1 MIPLRLTVK
10 NFMCYRDNVPTLD
23 LESIHVAC
31 LCGDNGHGKSA
42 LLDAITWALWGQART
57 RTQEELVHQGQM
69 DMAVELDFLAR
80 GQEYRVSRRHSRS
93 ARSRQGT
100 TILEFQV
107 ASDNGDGYR
116 PITGNSVRDTE
127 EKIREILHMD
137 YDTFTNTA
145 FLLQGQ
151 ADLFTRSTPSKRKE
165 CLAEVLDLSYYQGL
179 EERAKT
185 GSRNVQTEMRDAEGI
200 IALRQ
205 QEIAHRPE
213 YEEQLASIKAGL
225 ARIAPDTEAQRFKVE
240 ELRRA
245 VDSLNAKRAELETI
259 ALRLADVQGDIAHVE
274 RQVRSHEA
282 KVGEYEAVMRRDSE
296 IREQHAVLISSRVA
310 LEKLNQALASNSDLE
325 IAKARFEKEIAVQS
339 ERLSS
344 EEAQLRARINQEL
357 EPKAGRIPEIEESLG
372 AAVREKAQ
380 LDELEETVRQR
391 RSEADASATEL
402 ERLNQALALMSDLEQ
417 NKAKL
422 EREVAVQ
429 GERLSGQAE
438 QLRARIDQDLEPRA
452 SQLPRIEE
460 TMRATALEEQA
471 LSDSVETIRRHQ
483 VEMQEVDGRIQY
495 LKQTNETLRKDM
507 DETHKK
513 YDLLEQGDAICPVCN
528 QPLGEDGTEHLRRE
542 YKSQGMEAKS
552 QYQANS
558 AENEELTAKQVN
570 LKALVSQLDAN
581 LDNERK
587 HIQGKAATLKRE
599 LEEAQTAQKE
609 LQPAIAELEQREAHL
624 KSEDFAHEERQ
635 NLAHLNDQISTLGYD
650 PEKRSQSQK
659 QVNELNADVSR
670 LESELNQGRQTNQT
684 AMLRLEHDLEESR
697 KAQKELQ
704 SASVEL
710 ERVTDLVRTE
720 DFAHEER
727 QDLTRLNDQIAVL
740 GYNAAIH
747 ADTREQVKSIEGYDE
762 LHRKLLEAVEA
773 LPVERESLD
782 TTREML
788 ARRQQETRDAEERRA
803 ALEKE
808 LAALAS
814 VEAQLGESEAR
825 HRELDGQLKKA
836 EVDKGILDGKLAHCD
851 ALEAEVRQQE
861 EGRRKLVD
869 EKSVYDE
876 LAAAFGKNGIQALII
891 ESAIPQLEADAN
903 ELLGRLTENRMFLR
917 LQLQEGRKDSRTG
930 LPSEELDIKIAD
942 EVGTRSYETF
952 SGGEAFRINFALRIA
967 LSKLL
972 ARRSG
977 APLPIL
983 FIDEGFGSQDSA
995 GQERLTEAIQSI
1007 QDDFKKI
1014 IVITHIE
1021 QVKEAFP
1028 VRIEVTKDGNGSTFT
1043 IV

>member
-42 LLDAITWALWGQART
+42 LLDAITWVLWGQART

-100 TILEFQV
+100 TILELQV
-107 ASDNGDGYR
+107 ASDDGDGYR

-127 EKIREILHMD
+127 ARIRDLLHMD

-179 EERAKT
+179 EERAKAR
-185 GSRNVQTEMRDAEGI
+185 SRAMQTEMRDADGM

-205 QEIAHRPE
+205 QEIARRPE
-213 YEEQLASIKAGL
+213 YEEQLASINADL
-225 ARIAPDTEAQRFKVE
+225 ARITPETEAQRLRVE
-240 ELRRA
+240 GLRRD

-259 ALRLADVQGDIAHVE
+259 ALRLADVQGDIAHMG
-274 RQVRSHEA
+274 RQVRGHEA
-282 KVGEYEAVMRRDSE
+282 KVGEYEAVVRRDSE
-296 IREQHAVLISSRVA
+296 IREQYDALLSSRTA
-310 LEKLNQALASNSDLE
+310 LEKLDQALASNSELE
-325 IAKARFEKEIAVQS
+325 RAKAGLEKEIAVQS

-344 EEAQLRARINQEL
+344 EESQLRARINQEL
-357 EPKAGRIPEIEESLG
+357 EPKARRIPEIEENLG
-372 AAVREKAQ
+372 AATREKAR
-380 LDELEETVRQR
+380 LDELEETVCQR
-391 RSEADASATEL
+391 RGEAEKSTAEL
-402 ERLNQALALMSDLEQ
+402 ERLNHALGLMNGLSQKKAGLES
-417 NKAKL
+417 
-422 EREVAVQ
+422 EVAIQ
-429 GERLSGQAE
+429 KERLSGQSA
-438 QLRARIDQDLEPRA
+438 QLRTRIAQDLEPRA
-452 SQLPRIEE
+452 SRLPKIEE
-460 TMRATALEEQA
+460 EMRATAQEEQA
-471 LSDSVETIRRHQ
+471 LSGSMETIRRRQ
-483 VEMQEVDGRIQY
+483 DETQEMDGRIQY
-495 LKQTNETLRKDM
+495 LMQTNESLRKDM

-513 YDLLEQGDAICPVCN
+513 YELLEQGDALCPVCN

-542 YKSQGMEAKS
+542 YQSQGMEAKR
-552 QYQANS
+552 QFQANK
-558 AENEELTAKQVN
+558 AENEELSVKRAD
-570 LKALVSQLDAN
+570 LKTLVSQLDAE
-581 LDNERK
+581 LEGERK
-587 HIQGKAATLKRE
+587 RIQAKATTLKRE
-599 LEEAQTAQKE
+599 HEESQVAHAE
-609 LQPAIAELEQREAHL
+609 LQPAIAEFEQREAQL
-624 KSEDFAHEERQ
+624 NSEDFAHKERELLSQ
-635 NLAHLNDQISTLGYD
+635 LDVELAALDYD
-650 PEKRSQSQK
+650 PDKRSVTQK
-659 QVNELNADVSR
+659 QASELNAQVSR
-670 LESELNQGRQTNQT
+670 LDSELNQGRQTNQN
-684 AMLRLEHDLEESR
+684 AMTRLERDLEDSR
-697 KAQKELQ
+697 KAEKELQ

-727 QDLTRLNDQIAVL
+727 RNLTHLNDQISAM
-740 GYNAAIH
+740 GYDAETH
-747 ADTREQVKSIEGYDE
+747 ASTREQVKSLDGYGE

-788 ARRQQETRDAEERRA
+788 ARRQQETRDAEERRVVLEIELT
-803 ALEKE
+803 ALT
-808 LAALAS
+808 S

-825 HRELDGQLKKA
+825 HRELDGQMKKA

-861 EGRRKLVD
+861 EGRRKLID

-903 ELLGRLTENRMFLR
+903 ELLGRLTENRMFLK

-942 EVGTRSYETF
+942 EIGTRSYETF

-1021 QVKEAFP
+1021 QVKDAFP
-1028 VRIEVTKDGNGSTFT
+1028 VRIEVTKDSNGSTFR
-1043 IV
+1043 VV